1 MTAARD
7 AILAHEEKFAQA
19 LSRVVLDRPKLSF
32 WMILIPVIF
41 VYYFYQL
48 NKFSDGCRDFRRHFM
63 LSRQRALDEAQRALE
78 EERALDI
85 GRLVREAA
93 NVPPPAVAAYT
104 HWITVLARHY
114 HDLLQA
120 DAADYGELVRKV
132 YKNRTAFL
140 LFANQLNQAEKAFNA
155 AVAPH
160 TEGAAE
166 SVKAVIGV
174 MERFSVETRREEA
187 RRIFP

>member
-1 MTAARD
+1 MTAARNV
-7 AILAHEEKFAQA
+7 ILAHEEKFAEA
-19 LSRVVLDRPKLSF
+19 LAGAVLDRPKLSF

-48 NKFSDGCRDFRRHFM
+48 NKFAEGCRDFRRHFM
-63 LSRQRALDEAQRALE
+63 LSRRRALDEAQRALE

-104 HWITVLARHY
+104 RWITILARHY

-120 DAADYGELVRKV
+120 EGAGYEEMVRKA

-140 LFANQLNQAEKAFNA
+140 LFANQLNQAENEFNA

-166 SVKAVIGV
+166 NVKAVIGV
-174 MERFSVETRREEA
+174 MQRFSVETRREEA